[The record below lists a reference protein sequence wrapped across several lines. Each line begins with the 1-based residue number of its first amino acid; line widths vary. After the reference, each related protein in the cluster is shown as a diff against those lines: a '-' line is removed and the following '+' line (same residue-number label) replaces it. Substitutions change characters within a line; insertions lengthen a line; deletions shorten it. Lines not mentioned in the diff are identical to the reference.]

1 MNVDTTNV
9 DGIQRAAN
17 LGLSASGLVDLVVS
31 NNSVPVGLLFDMEQK
46 GRSFLLLRDPIERAV
61 SMYYYSTRGEHAFLD
76 PSITLEN
83 YAQGNGIENN
93 WVIRFIRG

>member
-1 MNVDTTNV
+1 VNVDTTNV

-46 GRSFLLLRDPIERAV
+46 GRSFLLLRDPIE
-61 SMYYYSTRGEHAFLD
+61 YYYSTRGEHAFLD